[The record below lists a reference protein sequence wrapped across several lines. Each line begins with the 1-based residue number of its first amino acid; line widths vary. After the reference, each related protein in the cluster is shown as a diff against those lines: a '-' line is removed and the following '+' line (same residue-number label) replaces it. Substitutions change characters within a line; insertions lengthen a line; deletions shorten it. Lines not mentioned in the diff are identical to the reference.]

1 MGRACILQIAH
12 PLPNATPPPLR
23 ATICGGKR
31 SHNGGSTPPTQPS
44 PPGLHATRSFI
55 PRKGGAWGAGRGERC
70 GWTPFLRPSS
80 VGLPFEG
87 VKGARTA
94 RVASALL
101 PIRASPGRGCEH
113 DPTRHPARPTP
124 APHLSQSTVHGTRK
138 VGRRGR
144 ARGTHVG
151 SCAHAMRGGACSP
164 SAPPRFA
171 YLRARPHCTRMGA
184 WRKGEGHSRTQ
195 MEGGVL
201 AAPAA
206 CPLPSSRSL
215 LAPPVPCPI
224 GASHSPHP
232 VRAGREGAE
241 RGRWSTPRLCATLAW
256 VSGTQGAGGCAARPR
271 SRARLG
277 RERAPVYA

>member
-87 VKGARTA
+87 VKRARMA

-113 DPTRHPARPTP
+113 DPTRHPARPTR

-151 SCAHAMRGGACSP
+151 SCAHAMRGGARSP

-171 YLRARPHCTRMGA
+171 YLRARPHCTRRGHGERGKGIPA
-184 WRKGEGHSRTQ
+184 RKW
-195 MEGGVL
+195 
-201 AAPAA
+201 
-206 CPLPSSRSL
+206 
-215 LAPPVPCPI
+215 
-224 GASHSPHP
+224 
-232 VRAGREGAE
+232 REGCLPRRLRAPSYP
-241 RGRWSTPRLCATLAW
+241 RGPSL
-256 VSGTQGAGGCAARPR
+256 RPR
-271 SRARLG
+271 SLARLG
-277 RERAPVYA
+277 RRILRTPFARAGKEQKGGGGPPSVCVPHSLG